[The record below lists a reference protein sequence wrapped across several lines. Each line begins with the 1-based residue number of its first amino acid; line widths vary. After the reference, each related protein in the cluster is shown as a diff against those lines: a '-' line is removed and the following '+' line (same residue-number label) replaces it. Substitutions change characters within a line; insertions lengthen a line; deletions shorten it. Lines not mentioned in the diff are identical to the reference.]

1 MDEQE
6 YINILQHKD
15 EEIAAL
21 KNRIKELENPEQGI
35 YDLWIPKDGEN
46 YWYINS
52 KGEPKKDIWD
62 SLPEN
67 YARLNRGNIFKTED
81 DASYESERIKIIA
94 TIKQLSRDFHM
105 GSSNFYLYIF
115 GPENH
120 LSYDYIADNNIQGV
134 IYFESEEKIQEAIK
148 TVGVDNIK
156 KYLFDYN
163 RLY

>member
-1 MDEQE
+1 MNNMNEQE
-6 YINILQHKD
+6 YRHILQHKD

-21 KNRIKELENPEQGI
+21 KDRIKELENPEQGV

-52 KGEPKKDIWD
+52 KGEPKEDKWD
-62 SLPEN
+62 CIPED

-81 DASYESERIKIIA
+81 DASYESERMKIIA
-94 TIKQLSRDFHM
+94 TIKKYSRDFRV

-115 GPENH
+115 GTDNH
-120 LSYDYIADNNIQGV
+120 LFYDYIADNNIQGV
-134 IYFESEEKIQEAIK
+134 IYFGSEEKIQEAIK

-156 KYLFDYN
+156 KYLFN
-163 RLY
+163 IQ